1 MVDDTNIYSISN
13 TQSMGLES
21 EFVESCL
28 PLTMKF
34 ADKHKS
40 KINKIPDFPTNSY
53 PFHDKV
59 LVWIFPS
66 FKEDVEKYHSA
77 QGKEIEQLINPQ
89 ALKSIDELAVQKLKE
104 RILLPLKD

>member
-13 TQSMGLES
+13 SQSMGLES

-40 KINKIPDFPTNSY
+40 EINKTPDFPTNSY

-66 FKEDVEKYHSA
+66 FKEDVEKYHSD
-77 QGKEIEQLINPQ
+77 QGKEIEQLINPN
-89 ALKSIDELAVQKLKE
+89 ALKSIDELAFQKLKE
-104 RILLPLKD
+104 RIL